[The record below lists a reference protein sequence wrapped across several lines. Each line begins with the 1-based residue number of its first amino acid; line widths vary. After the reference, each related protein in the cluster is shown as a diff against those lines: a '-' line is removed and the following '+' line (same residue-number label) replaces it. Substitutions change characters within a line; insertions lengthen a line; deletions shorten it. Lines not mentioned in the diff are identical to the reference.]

1 MTFGGIIL
9 LLAYEGWGG
18 GESTHLFYHQTKKRG
33 ARRWWT
39 ILKPNTP

>member
-18 GESTHLFYHQTKKRG
+18 GESTHLFYHQIKKWG
-33 ARRWWT
+33 ARS